1 MKMLPIFALI
11 STLAT
16 SAFAHSKVD
25 TTTPEDG
32 ATVTEVP
39 SEISFNFTDDIR
51 LTKVNMIHQDAHTVT
66 LDLGDQTSFSRAF
79 ALPLQGMGEGIYRI
93 EWRGLGA
100 DGHAMQGEFTFTVD

>member
-1 MKMLPIFALI
+1 MTKLTTIALI

-16 SAFAHSKVD
+16 SAFAHSSVD
-25 TTTPEDG
+25 TTTPENG
-32 ATVTEVP
+32 AIISEVP

-51 LTKVNMIHQDAHTVT
+51 LTKVNMIHQEAHTVT
-66 LDLGDQTSFSRAF
+66 LDLGDQTNFGRAF
-79 ALPLQGMGEGIYRI
+79 AFPLQSMGEGSYRI